1 MVSFAHTKQKQVILK
16 KNKRNKQ
23 YFIVIVV
30 NYANSFLF
38 YINEKRE
45 LQADS
50 RVNLFFFLHLTL
62 CTIS

>member
-23 YFIVIVV
+23 YFIVIGV

-50 RVNLFFFLHLTL
+50 RVNLFFFLHLTP